1 MTSLS
6 DAETRSLFE
15 KTCVEHSRSG
25 LNDQPVIGDPSRQ
38 IDRAASFDTHGDLGF
53 IRQIDLQSMGRHREI
68 GSRLRPV
75 MVYNLLEVA

>member
-1 MTSLS
+1 MHIM
-6 DAETRSLFE
+6 AQ
-15 KTCVEHSRSG
+15 C
-25 LNDQPVIGDPSRQ
+25 
-38 IDRAASFDTHGDLGF
+38 FDIHGDLGF